1 MAQPKLGRSR
11 HRTSSRRE
19 RALFDLFPQWAGYR
33 FQHPPLACAGHRYS
47 TQATQWYP
55 SDRCPREKTTR
66 LKGRLPRAQPR
77 WLAGIWDLWPRCQH
91 LPSGFRCLQIAEQ
104 FASVGVSR
112 THDDYY
118 DTASGLCFDSEFWL
132 QRGITICGQSITH
145 TGAVRWSS
153 NAYAW
158 TNMRRQTPLYRLSIV
173 YLGQFPPAMQIDVNL
188 SLHADGR
195 WKIVHWWRDLPFGR
209 YHNHNF
215 RCCRRWT

>member
-1 MAQPKLGRSR
+1 MLCRAFSNVVSAAQDVTQPKLGRSR

-91 LPSGFRCLQIAEQ
+91 LPSGFRCLQIAPANRRAICECR
-104 FASVGVSR
+104 GVSDPR
-112 THDDYY
+112 WLLWYRVW
-118 DTASGLCFDSEFWL
+118 SLFWQWIL
-132 QRGITICGQSITH
+132 ATT
-145 TGAVRWSS
+145 
-153 NAYAW
+153 
-158 TNMRRQTPLYRLSIV
+158 
-173 YLGQFPPAMQIDVNL
+173 
-188 SLHADGR
+188 
-195 WKIVHWWRDLPFGR
+195 R
-209 YHNHNF
+209 YHYLWPVDYAYSRSSMVVECVCMNERAPSN
-215 RCCRRWT
+215 TTI